1 MIYLIKSAGYD
12 KDGKYIDLLKI
23 GFTGESNMTTRI
35 NSYKYHNP
43 TCILLYTIPDCD
55 EFDEAKLQYYFRKY
69 LYSETFNSSEW
80 FYYSQEIID
89 YFKTHTTKES
99 LSDLPEILKL
109 KNTKFI
115 KEVKEIV
122 DYVLIKQYYDGK
134 QNIKTILSDKT
145 ILVNSIISNKTLST
159 IDDVWEYINNTYGI
173 FNFPEYDNQV
183 NSILDMINKESYY
196 NGKMKSLCMFKEKGE
211 DILKFVLQR
220 VSVDIFF
227 YYTILGPEKIK
238 SLSYQKSNLE
248 NEYLRLVGNQEN
260 KSSLLDLLFDTFKVG
275 NKYTL
280 SMIKDSLKDIYAK
293 SGIDC
298 HPKAS
303 DLEKYFELKKVLITN
318 KETGKRDSAYE
329 ILKIKE

>member
-1 MIYLIKSAGYD
+1 MVYLIYVNHFD
-12 KDGKYIDLLKI
+12 KEENKLLELLKI
-23 GFTGESNMTTRI
+23 GYTADNKKEARYQT
-35 NSYKYHNP
+35 YKLHYP
-43 TCILLYTIPDCD
+43 PSKVLYEIPDADTLD
-55 EFDEAKLQYYFRKY
+55 EKKLQKYFQKFKY
-69 LYSETFNSSEW
+69 SDYGHEW
-80 FYYSQEIID
+80 FKYDQSIVD

-109 KNTKFI
+109 KNTKSI
-115 KEVKEIV
+115 KEVEEIV

-134 QNIKTILSDKT
+134 QNIKTILFDKI

-173 FNFPEYDNQV
+173 FNFPEYDDQV

-196 NGKMKSLCMFKEKGE
+196 NGKMKTLCMFKEKGE

-238 SLSYQKSNLE
+238 SLSYQKSKLE

-280 SMIKDSLKDIYAK
+280 SMVKDSLKDIYAK

-298 HPKAS
+298 NPKAS
-303 DLEKYFELKKVLITN
+303 DLEKYFEVKLVYMTN
-318 KETGKRDSAYE
+318 KETKKREKGYL
-329 ILKIKE
+329 IIKIK